1 MMARESNL
9 GGVTTAGT
17 VILTSLIGVAVAL
30 LLLVGVQAAS
40 LPAYAASGRLPDLG
54 MANFKHLQIQRTTD
68 GRKLLRF
75 SSILVNV
82 GSGRFEARGSRPS
95 TARNTMTVRQ
105 RIYDG
110 EGGYRSVSTDAV
122 MYFAGDRDD
131 GHFHWHIRNL
141 ERFRLTRLDNGTKV
155 GTIAK
160 HGFCFFDN
168 YRYGSQ
174 RSPFYTVARGAC
186 GESSSDLRVG
196 MGLSVG
202 WGDIY
207 RWDLP
212 GQYIN
217 VTGLSPGRYRLE
229 GVADPS
235 DWFKEKDNTNN
246 STWVDLQLTRTDVK
260 VLDHGPS
267 A

>member
-1 MMARESNL
+1 
-9 GGVTTAGT
+9 
-17 VILTSLIGVAVAL
+17 
-30 LLLVGVQAAS
+30 
-40 LPAYAASGRLPDLG
+40 
-54 MANFKHLQIQRTTD
+54 
-68 GRKLLRF
+68 
-75 SSILVNV
+75 
-82 GSGRFEARGSRPS
+82 
-95 TARNTMTVRQ
+95 
-105 RIYDG
+105 
-110 EGGYRSVSTDAV
+110 
-122 MYFAGDRDD
+122 
-131 GHFHWHIRNL
+131 
-141 ERFRLTRLDNGTKV
+141 
-155 GTIAK
+155 
-160 HGFCFFDN
+160 
-168 YRYGSQ
+168 
-174 RSPFYTVARGAC
+174 
-186 GESSSDLRVG
+186 